1 MKLVFA
7 LLLSLLAWCTSALAS
22 DGTPIDPAI
31 RFGHYHADYV
41 VNADGTVKE
50 THEWSKTILKETAL
64 ENSKSA
70 SVSYSTSAQ
79 QAEVLAAYT
88 LKADGRRLDVPKDN
102 YQLAVNSGKGKAS
115 PVYSDWTTLTVV
127 FPDVAVGDSV
137 VLSYQLTQTDAM
149 FPGHFSTGQ
158 LFHKNVAHDDI
169 RIRFDYPATLWV
181 QYEGRGM
188 KETLGAREGR
198 KLVEWSYANPR
209 PVKSERRD
217 YSVVDLDKEVGY
229 AFSTFRNHAEIA
241 AAYGVRALPKA
252 TVSERVNKLAAG
264 IVGDKVGKKEQARAL
279 YEWVATNITYA
290 GNCIGIGAVVP
301 RDIDFILDNKMGDC
315 KDHAMLLQALLA
327 AQGIKS
333 TQALVNSGSS
343 YRLLHI
349 PVVHNVNHVI
359 NYLPEFDLFVD
370 STSNATPFGMLPHG
384 DQDKPVLLVEGHREG
399 LKTPAAPSS
408 RNQQTVRSVLK
419 IATDG
424 SASGSVDVAL
434 AGEWALNS
442 REWARNTNK
451 EYEEELVKNIFRN
464 QGMIG
469 SGKFEKDDPRA
480 LSDAYSYKASFN
492 AEKFM
497 KVTGGG
503 AFYISPS
510 LGMGTPISQIAQSAM
525 EVESEAD
532 VTCYGITM
540 VEDYVIELPKTI
552 KVLSIP
558 ANLKII
564 NELASFKATYK
575 LKGNTLLVSRVLE
588 DRMKGNVCSPQVM
601 LQYKKI
607 MGPVLDNL
615 KEQVLYK

>member
-1 MKLVFA
+1 MKLVFIV
-7 LLLSLLAWCTSALAS
+7 LSTLLAWSSATLAS
-22 DGTPIDPAI
+22 AGTPLDPAI

-41 VNADGTVKE
+41 VSADGTVRE

-64 ENSKSA
+64 EGGKSA

-137 VLSYQLTQTDAM
+137 VLSYQLTQTEAM

-158 LFHKNVAHDDI
+158 VFYKNVAHDDI
-169 RIRFDYPATLWV
+169 RIRFDYPAGLWV
-181 QYEGRGM
+181 QHEGRGM
-188 KETLGAREGR
+188 KESLGAREGR
-198 KLVEWSYANPR
+198 KLVEWSYANPL

-217 YSVVDLDKEVGY
+217 YSVFDLDKEVGY

-252 TVSERVNKLAAG
+252 VVSERVRKLAAG
-264 IVGDKVGKKEQARAL
+264 IVGDIAGKKEQARAL

-315 KDHAMLLQALLA
+315 KDHATVLQALFDA
-327 AQGIKS
+327 RSIKS
-333 TQALVNSGSS
+333 TQALINSGSS
-343 YRLLHI
+343 YRLLRI

-370 STSNATPFGMLPHG
+370 STSDTTPFGMLPHG

-399 LKTPAAPSS
+399 LKTPVTPGS
-408 RNQQTVRSVLK
+408 RNRQVVRSVLK
-419 IATDG
+419 VAADG
-424 SASGSVDVAL
+424 SASGSVDVSL
-434 AGEWALNS
+434 AGEGAVSS
-442 REWARNTNK
+442 REWARKSTR
-451 EYEEELVKNIFRN
+451 EYEDNLVKNIFRN
-464 QGMIG
+464 QGLIG
-469 SGKFEKDDPRA
+469 SGTFEKDDPQA
-480 LSDAYSYKASFN
+480 LSDTYNYKASFT
-492 AEKFM
+492 AEKYM
-497 KVTGGG
+497 KVAGAG
-503 AFYISPS
+503 AFIIVPP
-510 LGMGTPISQIAQSAM
+510 LGMGTPMVQVAQSAM
-525 EVESEAD
+525 EVESEAE
-532 VTCYGITM
+532 VTCHGISM
-540 VEDYVIELPKTI
+540 IEDFVIALPKSTRI
-552 KVLSIP
+552 LSVP
-558 ANLKII
+558 ANLKIS
-564 NELASFKATYK
+564 NELVSFKATYK
-575 LKGNTLLVSRVLE
+575 LRGSTLLVSRVLE
-588 DRMKGNVCSPQVM
+588 DRTKGNICSPK
-601 LQYKKI
+601 LANEYRKI
-607 MGPVLDNL
+607 MEPVLDNL